1 MFGSVL
7 LFFSCFSNKLYSN
20 RALSVLNSTKTFSK
34 KLEDYGAYVFFSY
47 GGGYNDTIFKDNRAL
62 SVLNSTKTFS
72 KKLEDYGAY
81 VFFSYGGGY
90 NDTIFKDNIIHLC
103 CVQHNYTVIHG
114 IGFNICIF
122 SIN

>member
-47 GGGYNDTIFKDNRAL
+47 GGGYNDTIFKDN
-62 SVLNSTKTFS
+62 
-72 KKLEDYGAY
+72 
-81 VFFSYGGGY
+81 
-90 NDTIFKDNIIHLC
+90 IIHLC
-103 CVQHNYTVIHG
+103 CVQHNYTVIHV